1 MRIKEGFILRT
12 ICGEHVVVGEGLAQV
27 NYNKLISLNNSAA
40 WLWEQVQGRDFSVED
55 LASLL
60 QERYGVS
67 AEQALADSRKLL
79 RVWQEQN
86 LVTE

>member
-60 QERYGVS
+60 QERYEVS